1 MSKKII
7 KGQEKL
13 ILGINSVVDT
23 VKVTLGPK
31 GKCVAIQNSF
41 GVPDVTRD
49 GATVAK
55 NINFKD
61 PAVDMG
67 AALVKNASLKT
78 EEQAGDGS
86 SSTAIL
92 VKEFIEKGRRY
103 LSDPE
108 VNMNEIKS
116 GMEKGVE
123 LAKEFIAKKSIPVAD
138 DLEKIRRVATIS
150 ANNDTKIG
158 DMIVKCMEQ
167 VGTDGVI
174 TADYASGLD
183 TTIEVTQGFKI
194 DRGWASPHFVN
205 SASDGK
211 CTLDNPVIMVISE
224 KMSNIPPLAPIL
236 EEIAKQGRSILFIA
250 DEIDDVVLNML
261 AFNTIQGAIKCCV
274 IKGIDFGDSRKNI
287 MEDIAVSVGAKFICP
302 EYGISLAD
310 KITLDMLGSADK
322 VVISKDSTIIY
333 GGNGDPDRISD
344 RLEVLK
350 DRYKDPGV
358 SPYEKTKFKSRI
370 SGLSGGVAVIRA
382 GGASETE
389 KNNRKATIE
398 DAILASQS
406 AISEGIVAG
415 GGYTLIEASQDIKN
429 RLSTIDD
436 LTEDEIK
443 GVNIISDSL
452 PVITKTIA
460 INSGLSGDVVVNK
473 LISTKTGYNAKTGE
487 WGDLV
492 KMGVLDS
499 AKVLRVCLENAVS
512 TASMCL
518 LTDSIIVEEEEENK
532 DNNV

>member
-183 TTIEVTQGFKI
+183 TTIEEVGL
-194 DRGWASPHFVN
+194 VL
-205 SASDGK
+205 
-211 CTLDNPVIMVISE
+211 TL
-224 KMSNIPPLAPIL
+224 L
-236 EEIAKQGRSILFIA
+236 IAHPTG
-250 DEIDDVVLNML
+250 
-261 AFNTIQGAIKCCV
+261 
-274 IKGIDFGDSRKNI
+274 
-287 MEDIAVSVGAKFICP
+287 SVH
-302 EYGISLAD
+302 
-310 KITLDMLGSADK
+310 
-322 VVISKDSTIIY
+322 
-333 GGNGDPDRISD
+333 
-344 RLEVLK
+344 
-350 DRYKDPGV
+350 
-358 SPYEKTKFKSRI
+358 
-370 SGLSGGVAVIRA
+370 
-382 GGASETE
+382 
-389 KNNRKATIE
+389 
-398 DAILASQS
+398 
-406 AISEGIVAG
+406 
-415 GGYTLIEASQDIKN
+415 
-429 RLSTIDD
+429 
-436 LTEDEIK
+436 
-443 GVNIISDSL
+443 
-452 PVITKTIA
+452 
-460 INSGLSGDVVVNK
+460 
-473 LISTKTGYNAKTGE
+473 
-487 WGDLV
+487 
-492 KMGVLDS
+492 
-499 AKVLRVCLENAVS
+499 
-512 TASMCL
+512 
-518 LTDSIIVEEEEENK
+518 
-532 DNNV
+532 

>member
-1 MSKKII
+1 
-7 KGQEKL
+7 
-13 ILGINSVVDT
+13 
-23 VKVTLGPK
+23 
-31 GKCVAIQNSF
+31 
-41 GVPDVTRD
+41 
-49 GATVAK
+49 
-55 NINFKD
+55 
-61 PAVDMG
+61 
-67 AALVKNASLKT
+67 
-78 EEQAGDGS
+78 
-86 SSTAIL
+86 
-92 VKEFIEKGRRY
+92 
-103 LSDPE
+103 
-108 VNMNEIKS
+108 
-116 GMEKGVE
+116 
-123 LAKEFIAKKSIPVAD
+123 
-138 DLEKIRRVATIS
+138 
-150 ANNDTKIG
+150 
-158 DMIVKCMEQ
+158 
-167 VGTDGVI
+167 
-174 TADYASGLD
+174 
-183 TTIEVTQGFKI
+183 
-194 DRGWASPHFVN
+194 
-205 SASDGK
+205 
-211 CTLDNPVIMVISE
+211 MVISE

-443 GVNIISDSL
+443 GINIISDSL